1 MTEVMATHQAS
12 QEKPAKPRQFR
23 EMDHAVVRF
32 AGDSGDGI
40 QLTGSLFTH
49 DSAVLGHDV
58 STLPEYPAEIR
69 APAGTR
75 AGVSSF
81 QLNFSS
87 AEIHTPGDRPHMLL
101 ALNPAALAVH
111 LPDLMPGG
119 TIVLD
124 DDTFDTAGL
133 GKAGFTG
140 TDPRDDGTL
149 AGYQV
154 YRVPITTLTLEAVRS
169 LGLDKKQASLCKNMF
184 MLGLV
189 AWIYDRS
196 VPAVEKQID
205 SLLER
210 KTTRPAT
217 FDKYR
222 EQARA
227 NKLAFQAGYNY
238 ADTVEVF
245 VCRYTVGK
253 AKLLPGT
260 YRRVTGNEAT
270 ALGFLAA
277 SVLSQRSLLYASYPI
292 TPASDILHELSKYRH
307 FGVRTV
313 QAEDEI
319 AAIAMAI
326 GAAYGGCLGLTGTS
340 GPGVALKTEAVGLA
354 VMAELPVVIVNV
366 QRGGPST
373 GLPTKTEQS
382 DLLQAIYGRNGE
394 CPVVVLAAHSPA
406 HCFEMAIEAFRIA
419 IRYMTPVFLLSDGSI
434 ANGTE
439 PWRTPKESELPRLD
453 LPQGVPA
460 GDYQVYARDP
470 ETLARQWVAPGTPGL
485 EHCLGGLEKQDVSGK
500 VSHDSANHQRMVELR
515 IKKIQGIARDMP
527 ELTVFGRAEGDLLVL
542 GWGGTFG
549 AIHHA
554 VERAQQLGLSVAA
567 AQLDYLNP
575 FPANLGSVLRSY
587 RQVLIPEL
595 NAGQL
600 RMLIRA
606 QFLVDAAG
614 LNKITG
620 QPFRTSEI
628 ELEILRLLGVQ
639 NVGREDPLSPGK
651 GVHGTMDS

>member
-1 MTEVMATHQAS
+1 MESRIDSRAS
-12 QEKPAKPRQFR
+12 PGKARQFK
-23 EMDHAVVRF
+23 EMDNAVVRF

-49 DSAVLGHDV
+49 DSAVFGHDI

-87 AEIHTPGDRPHMLL
+87 AEIHTPGDRPHILL

-111 LPDLMPGG
+111 LGDLMPGG

-124 DDTFDTAGL
+124 DDAFDATGLKKAGL
-133 GKAGFTG
+133 SAA
-140 TDPRDDGTL
+140 DPREDGTL

-154 YRVPITTLTLEAVRS
+154 YRVPITTLTLEAVRP
-169 LGLDKKQASLCKNMF
+169 LGLGKKQASLCKNMF

-196 VPAVEKQID
+196 ADAVEAQID
-205 SLLER
+205 ALMAS
-210 KTTRPAT
+210 KNDQPAM
-217 FDKYR
+217 F
-222 EQARA
+222 EMHQQQASA
-227 NKLAFQAGYNY
+227 NKLALRAGYNY

-245 VCRYTVGK
+245 VCRYAVGK
-253 AKLLPGT
+253 AKLPSGT

-277 SVLSQRSLLYASYPI
+277 SVISHRPLVYASYPI

-319 AAIAMAI
+319 AAMCMAI

-340 GPGVALKTEAVGLA
+340 GPGVALKTEAIGLA
-354 VMAELPVVIVNV
+354 VMTELPVIIVNV

-382 DLLQAIYGRNGE
+382 DLLQAIHGRNGE
-394 CPVVVLAAHSPA
+394 CPVAVLAARSPA
-406 HCFEMAIEAFRIA
+406 HCFEMAIEAARIA
-419 IRYMTPVFLLSDGSI
+419 IRYMTPVFLLSDGAI
-434 ANGTE
+434 ANGSE
-439 PWRTPKESELPRLD
+439 PWRTPKESELPTID
-453 LPQGVPA
+453 LAQPVNAIDFRP
-460 GDYQVYARDP
+460 YARDP
-470 ETLARQWVAPGTPGL
+470 ETLARRWVVPGTPGL
-485 EHCLGGLEKQDVSGK
+485 EHCIGGLEKQDISGK
-500 VSHDSANHQRMVELR
+500 VSQDSANHQRMVQLR
-515 IKKIQGIARDMP
+515 IEKIQRIAMNIP
-527 ELTVFGRAEGDLLVL
+527 ELTVFGPAQGDLLVL
-542 GWGGTFG
+542 GWGGTYG

-554 VERAQQLGLSVAA
+554 VENTQRLGVAVAA
-567 AQLDYLNP
+567 AHLDYLNP
-575 FPANLGSVLRSY
+575 FPSNLGDILRSY
-587 RQVLIPEL
+587 TRVLIPEL

-606 QFLVDAAG
+606 QYLVDAVG
-614 LNKITG
+614 MNKITG

-628 ELEILRLLGVQ
+628 EQKILSMLECRDRGMDASVVR
-639 NVGREDPLSPGK
+639 NGEGRGRIE
-651 GVHGTMDS
+651 T

>member
-1 MTEVMATHQAS
+1 MEPNTDSRAS
-12 QEKPAKPRQFR
+12 PGKTCHFK
-23 EMDHAVVRF
+23 EMDNAIVRF

-40 QLTGSLFTH
+40 QLTGALFTH
-49 DSAVLGHDV
+49 DSAIFGHDV

-81 QLNFSS
+81 QLNFGA
-87 AEIHTPGDRPHMLL
+87 AEIHTPGDRPHILL

-111 LPDLMPGG
+111 LGDLMPGG

-124 DDTFDTAGL
+124 DDTFDAAGL
-133 GKAGFTG
+133 KKAGFVA
-140 TDPRDDGTL
+140 DPREDDTL

-169 LGLDKKQASLCKNMF
+169 LGLGKRQASLCKNMF

-189 AWIYDRS
+189 AWIYDR
-196 VPAVEKQID
+196 PPGAVETQIE
-205 SLLER
+205 SLLAR
-210 KTTRPAT
+210 KKDQPAMLET
-217 FDKYR
+217 HQQ
-222 EQARA
+222 QASA
-227 NKLAFQAGYNY
+227 NKLALRAGYNY
-238 ADTVEVF
+238 ADTVEIF
-245 VCRYTVGK
+245 VCRYAVGK
-253 AKLLPGT
+253 AKLPPGT

-277 SVLSQRSLLYASYPI
+277 SVISHRPLFYASYPI

-319 AAIAMAI
+319 AAMGMAI

-340 GPGVALKTEAVGLA
+340 GPGVALKTEAIGLA
-354 VMAELPVVIVNV
+354 VMTELPVIIVNV

-382 DLLQAIYGRNGE
+382 DLLQAIHGRNGE
-394 CPVVVLAAHSPA
+394 CPVAVLAARSPA
-406 HCFEMAIEAFRIA
+406 HCFEMAIEAVRIA
-419 IRYMTPVFLLSDGSI
+419 IRYMTPVFLLSDGAI
-434 ANGTE
+434 ANGSE
-439 PWRTPKESELPRLD
+439 PWRTPMESELPAID
-453 LPQGVPA
+453 LAQPIGTGGFQP
-460 GDYQVYARDP
+460 YERDP
-470 ETLARQWVAPGTPGL
+470 DTLARRWVVPGTPGL
-485 EHCLGGLEKQDVSGK
+485 EHCIGGLEKQDLSGK
-500 VSHDSANHQRMVELR
+500 VSHDSENHQRMVQLR
-515 IKKIQGIARDMP
+515 IEKIQRIVRDIP
-527 ELTVFGRAEGDLLVL
+527 VLRVFGPAQGELLVL
-542 GWGGTFG
+542 GWGGTYG
-549 AIHHA
+549 AIQHA
-554 VERAQQLGLSVAA
+554 VENTQRLGIAVAA
-567 AQLDYLNP
+567 AHLDYLNP
-575 FPANLGSVLRSY
+575 FPANLGDILRSY
-587 RQVLIPEL
+587 RRVLIPEL

-606 QFLVDAAG
+606 QYLVDAVG

-628 ELEILRLLGVQ
+628 EQKILSMLGRV
-639 NVGREDPLSPGK
+639 EA
-651 GVHGTMDS
+651 

>member
-1 MTEVMATHQAS
+1 MAVISEPERSH
-12 QEKPAKPRQFR
+12 EKARQFR
-23 EMDHAVVRF
+23 EIDSAIVRF

-49 DSAVLGHDV
+49 NSAVLGHDV

-111 LPDLMPGG
+111 LGDLMPGG
-119 TIVLD
+119 TLVLD
-124 DDTFDTAGL
+124 DDAFDASGL
-133 GKAGFTG
+133 KKAGFG
-140 TDPRDDGTL
+140 DSDPREDGTL
-149 AGYQV
+149 AAYQV
-154 YRVPITTLTLEAVRS
+154 YRVPITTLTLEAVRP
-169 LGLDKKQASLCKNMF
+169 LGLGNKQASLCKNMF
-184 MLGLV
+184 LLGLV

-196 VPAVEKQID
+196 TGSVEAQID
-205 SLLER
+205 ALSAR
-210 KTTRPAT
+210 KTDQRSMPESLT
-217 FDKYR
+217 

-227 NKLAFQAGYNY
+227 NKLALRAGYNY

-245 VCRYTVGK
+245 VCRYAVGK
-253 AKLLPGT
+253 ACLPPGT

-277 SVLSQRSLLYASYPI
+277 SVISQRSLFYASYPI
-292 TPASDILHELSKYRH
+292 TPASDILHELSRYRH
-307 FGVRTV
+307 FGVLTV

-319 AAIAMAI
+319 AAMGMAI
-326 GAAYGGCLGLTGTS
+326 GAAYGGGLGLTGTS
-340 GPGVALKTEAVGLA
+340 GPGVALKSEAIGLA
-354 VMAELPVVIVNV
+354 VMTELPVVVVNV

-382 DLLQAIYGRNGE
+382 DLLQAMHGRNGE
-394 CPVVVLAAHSPA
+394 CPVAVLAARSPA
-406 HCFEMAIEAFRIA
+406 HCFDMAIEAVRIA
-419 IRYMTPVFLLSDGSI
+419 IRYMTPVFLLTDGSV
-434 ANGTE
+434 ANGSE
-439 PWRTPKESELPRLD
+439 PWRTPKPAELPDLD
-453 LPQGVPA
+453 LPLAVSTA
-460 GDYQVYARDP
+460 DYQPYSRNPD
-470 ETLARQWVAPGTPGL
+470 TLARSWVVPGTPGL
-485 EHCLGGLEKQDVSGK
+485 EHCIGGLEKQDVSGK
-500 VSHDSANHQRMVELR
+500 VSHDSANHQRMVSLR
-515 IKKIQGIARDMP
+515 MSKIQRIALDIP
-527 ELTVFGRAEGDLLVL
+527 ALQVFGPAHAELLVL
-542 GWGGTFG
+542 GWGGTYG

-554 VERAQQLGLSVAA
+554 VENSQRLGLSVTAA
-567 AQLDYLNP
+567 HLDYLNP
-575 FPANLGSVLRSY
+575 FPHNLGEVLKRY
-587 RQVLIPEL
+587 RRVLIPEL

-606 QFLVDAAG
+606 EFLVDAVG

-628 ELEILRLLGVQ
+628 EQKIL
-639 NVGREDPLSPGK
+639 DMLSERCAESESRVSRPD
-651 GVHGTMDS
+651 DSRQGAEK

>member
-1 MTEVMATHQAS
+1 MESRIDSRAS
-12 QEKPAKPRQFR
+12 PGKSRQFK
-23 EMDHAVVRF
+23 EMDNAVVRF

-49 DSAVLGHDV
+49 DSAVFGHDI

-87 AEIHTPGDRPHMLL
+87 AEIHTPGDRPHILL

-111 LPDLMPGG
+111 LGDLMPGG

-124 DDTFDTAGL
+124 DDAFDATGLKKAGL
-133 GKAGFTG
+133 SAA
-140 TDPRDDGTL
+140 DPREDGTL

-154 YRVPITTLTLEAVRS
+154 YRVPITTLTLEAVRP
-169 LGLDKKQASLCKNMF
+169 LGLGKKQASLCKNMF

-196 VPAVEKQID
+196 ADAVEAQID
-205 SLLER
+205 ALMAS
-210 KTTRPAT
+210 KNDQPAM
-217 FDKYR
+217 F
-222 EQARA
+222 EMHQQQASA
-227 NKLAFQAGYNY
+227 NKLALRAGYNY

-245 VCRYTVGK
+245 VCRYAVGK
-253 AKLLPGT
+253 AKLPSGT

-277 SVLSQRSLLYASYPI
+277 SVISHRALVYASYPI

-319 AAIAMAI
+319 AAMCMAI

-340 GPGVALKTEAVGLA
+340 GPGVALKTEAIGLA
-354 VMAELPVVIVNV
+354 VMTELPVIIVNV

-382 DLLQAIYGRNGE
+382 DLLQAIHGRNGE
-394 CPVVVLAAHSPA
+394 CPVAVLAARSPA
-406 HCFEMAIEAFRIA
+406 HCFDMAIEAARIA
-419 IRYMTPVFLLSDGSI
+419 IRYMTPVFLLSDGAI
-434 ANGTE
+434 ANGSE
-439 PWRTPKESELPRLD
+439 PWRTPKESELPTID
-453 LPQGVPA
+453 LAQPVNAIDFRP
-460 GDYQVYARDP
+460 YARDP
-470 ETLARQWVAPGTPGL
+470 ETLARRWVVPGTPGL
-485 EHCLGGLEKQDVSGK
+485 EHCIGGLEKQDISGK
-500 VSHDSANHQRMVELR
+500 VSQDSANHQRMVQLR
-515 IKKIQGIARDMP
+515 IEKIQRIARDIP
-527 ELTVFGRAEGDLLVL
+527 ELTVFGPAQGDLLVL
-542 GWGGTFG
+542 GWGGTYG

-554 VERAQQLGLSVAA
+554 VENTQRLGVAVAA
-567 AQLDYLNP
+567 AHLDYLNP
-575 FPANLGSVLRSY
+575 FPSNLGDILRSY
-587 RQVLIPEL
+587 TRVLIPEL

-606 QFLVDAAG
+606 QYLVDAVG
-614 LNKITG
+614 MNKITG

-628 ELEILRLLGVQ
+628 EQKILSMLECRDRGMDASVVR
-639 NVGREDPLSPGK
+639 NGEGRGRIE
-651 GVHGTMDS
+651 T

>member
-1 MTEVMATHQAS
+1 MEPNTDSRAS
-12 QEKPAKPRQFR
+12 PGKARHFK
-23 EMDHAVVRF
+23 EMDNAIVRF

-49 DSAVLGHDV
+49 DSAIFGHDV

-81 QLNFSS
+81 QLNFGS
-87 AEIHTPGDRPHMLL
+87 AEIHTPGDRPHILL

-111 LPDLMPGG
+111 LGDLMPGG

-124 DDTFDTAGL
+124 DDAFDAAGL
-133 GKAGFTG
+133 KKAGFAA
-140 TDPRDDGTL
+140 DPRDGDTL

-154 YRVPITTLTLEAVRS
+154 YRVPITTLTLEAVRP
-169 LGLDKKQASLCKNMF
+169 LGLGKRQASLCKNMF

-196 VPAVEKQID
+196 PGAVETQID
-205 SLLER
+205 ALLAR
-210 KTTRPAT
+210 KKDQPAMLET
-217 FDKYR
+217 YQQ
-222 EQARA
+222 QASA
-227 NKLAFQAGYNY
+227 NKLALRAGYNY

-245 VCRYTVGK
+245 VCRYAVGK
-253 AKLLPGT
+253 AKLPPGI

-277 SVLSQRSLLYASYPI
+277 SVISHRPLFYASYPI

-319 AAIAMAI
+319 AAMGMAI

-340 GPGVALKTEAVGLA
+340 GPGVALKAEAIGLA
-354 VMAELPVVIVNV
+354 VMTELPVIIVNV

-382 DLLQAIYGRNGE
+382 DLLQAIHGRNGE
-394 CPVVVLAAHSPA
+394 CPVAVLAARSPA
-406 HCFEMAIEAFRIA
+406 HCFEMAIEAVRIA

-434 ANGTE
+434 ANGSE
-439 PWRTPKESELPRLD
+439 PWRTPMESELPAID
-453 LPQGVPA
+453 LAQPVETGEFHP
-460 GDYQVYARDP
+460 YARDP
-470 ETLARQWVAPGTPGL
+470 DTLARRWVVPGTPGL
-485 EHCLGGLEKQDVSGK
+485 EHCLGGLEKQDLSGK
-500 VSHDSANHQRMVELR
+500 VSHDSANHQRMVQLR
-515 IKKIQGIARDMP
+515 IEKIQRIASDIPILR
-527 ELTVFGRAEGDLLVL
+527 VFGPAQGDLLVL
-542 GWGGTFG
+542 GWGGTYG
-549 AIHHA
+549 AIQHA
-554 VERAQQLGLSVAA
+554 VENAQRLGIAVAA
-567 AQLDYLNP
+567 AHLDYLNP
-575 FPANLGSVLRSY
+575 FPANLGDILRSY
-587 RQVLIPEL
+587 RRVLIPEL

-606 QFLVDAAG
+606 QYLVDAVG
-614 LNKITG
+614 LNKISG

-628 ELEILRLLGVQ
+628 EHKILSMLERI
-639 NVGREDPLSPGK
+639 EA
-651 GVHGTMDS
+651 